1 MKRFQHLLKSVA
13 GIVALLLLLFI
24 SAGRINYYQGWI
36 FSAMSLFGVVVNF
49 TSIGEDDELRIERS
63 NPPKDAKE
71 WDRQILKLSA
81 LVTIITYVVTGLD
94 SGRYQWSPRLG
105 WDICVLGIV
114 LMFIGQLLFILA
126 KKTNRFFSSVVRIQ
140 TDRGHTV
147 CQTGLYKFVRHPG
160 YLGMIISWV
169 GFPLLLGS
177 MWSIIP
183 IAFAIV
189 LLLVRTSLEDEALIN
204 ELPGYSQYIQKTRYK
219 LIPEIW

>member
-1 MKRFQHLLKSVA
+1 
-13 GIVALLLLLFI
+13 
-24 SAGRINYYQGWI
+24 
-36 FSAMSLFGVVVNF
+36 MSLFGVVVNF

-81 LVTIITYVVTGLD
+81 LVTIITYVVAGLD